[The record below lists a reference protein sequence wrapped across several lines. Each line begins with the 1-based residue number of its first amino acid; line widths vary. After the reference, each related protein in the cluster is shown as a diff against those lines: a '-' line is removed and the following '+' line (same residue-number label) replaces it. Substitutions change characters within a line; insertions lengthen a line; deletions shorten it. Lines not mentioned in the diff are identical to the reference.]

1 MSLQQWL
8 ANSWIRSLEPSR
20 QEISNLLRIAER
32 EIADAS
38 LEKISADGRFDHA
51 YNAVRTLGEAALHA
65 SGYTVP
71 RDARKHERTIE
82 SLKLTL
88 DAEWVEE
95 ADYFDQCRRR
105 RHQSLYE
112 RSGLTQA
119 RDADDLRRRAERLL
133 TAVREWLQRE
143 HPQLMPEA

>member
-8 ANSWIRSLEPSR
+8 DNSWIRSITPSA
-20 QEISNLLRIAER
+20 QEIDGLLGIADR

-38 LEKISADGRFDHA
+38 LEGISADGRFDHA
-51 YNAVRTLGEAALHA
+51 YSAVRALCEAALHA
-65 SGYTVP
+65 SAYTVP
-71 RDARKHERTIE
+71 KDSRKHERTIE

-88 DAEWVEE
+88 DAEWVED

-112 RSGLTQA
+112 RSDVTQPA
-119 RDADDLRRRAERLL
+119 DADELLARAKRLL

-143 HPQLMPEA
+143 HAHLIRAS